1 MIDYLPSLRS
11 EEEIRKNLRNIAWHN
26 IARGT
31 TWQAGLTVF
40 VQWWRR
46 W

>member
-1 MIDYLPSLRS
+1 MSDTLRS
-11 EEEIRKNLRNIAWHN
+11 EAEIRANLRLIAWHN

-31 TWQAGLTVF
+31 TWAASWTVF
-40 VQWWRR
+40 VDWWRR